1 MEDKN
6 DNVTSRTALQS
17 LLVQQTL
24 KSWRFFLLFS
34 VPPMMWVIFVAPS
47 ALPRVFIALMCSIVW
62 FGCWR
67 LWLDAHYFRLI
78 NEENNELAGDVLFVI
93 WRRERLQRL
102 TYVERQLGALRQYR
116 CTIWF
121 TGSLWGAWL
130 MALL

>member
-17 LLVQQTL
+17 LFVQQTL

-34 VPPMMWVIFVAPS
+34 VPPVVWVIFVAPS
-47 ALPRVFIALMCSIVW
+47 TLLRVFIALMCGIVW

-78 NEENNELAGDVLFVI
+78 SEENNELAGDVLFVI
-93 WRRERLQRL
+93 WRRERLQGL
-102 TYVERQLGALRQYR
+102 TYVERQLGALIQYR
-116 CTIWF
+116 RTILL
-121 TGSLWGAWL
+121 TGALWVVWL